1 MAFILETKI
10 NIPKLPEQTTF
21 RARLF
26 RKLEEGLRKKLTIV
40 SAPAGFGKSTLL
52 CQWLENKNTNVAW
65 FSVDNGDNNI
75 NRFITYII
83 KAIQK
88 QNAELGH
95 TSLNI
100 IQSQQTQPSIENIL
114 GNLINDIEKYKIRII
129 LVLDDYHL
137 IKLSDIHSA
146 LTFLLNHMPYNLH
159 IYILTRSD
167 PPMLLSRLRGQNQ
180 IVDIRSVDLS
190 FNITESSEFFNK
202 ILSLTLSDEHVRLLN
217 KRTEGW
223 IVGLQMAAISL
234 QGKSNINQ
242 FVNDFSNS
250 NRFVL
255 DYLIEEVFSNQTMD
269 VQQYLIQTSILT
281 RLNDSICSAV
291 TKHKYEHIKLE
302 MLVKRNLFIIRLDD
316 TGSWYRYH
324 HLFSDLLYRLLL
336 QHIPYQIQKLHKRA
350 CQWYHE
356 QNLTADAI
364 DHALKAEDFN
374 RAELLISQIAE
385 RLWRY
390 GEQGIILGWLK
401 KFPKNYEKS
410 NPRLCAILAL
420 IVFLAGRYD
429 KAQEYIYLAEQN
441 ISNLNDVQFKGVIAA
456 IRSYLADYRG
466 RIEEALKYGN
476 IALSILTDKY
486 AIWRSLA
493 AMALGDVY
501 TQKGPLIPATKSY
514 TEAIRCGAVAGNNY
528 CLTLAQHRFVVMYH
542 RRGYLKKAIQR
553 AEQFISEANR
563 ISNPSGALYLI
574 KGELLYEFNR
584 LNEAQN
590 SICKALY
597 LCEEQHHAA
606 AFPYCHAQLA
616 RIYLAKQDQLKA
628 ENESRE
634 SMKLLGQ
641 LDIPHWVDSF
651 VIAWQIKYSLL
662 KENLFQ
668 AETILSERNLPLPCK
683 FNYPNETEYLV
694 YARYLAH
701 QNKIDQAIDILQQ
714 LDEWLVSID
723 WINLAL
729 EVKLLWSNLL
739 FSQGFR
745 NEALNKL
752 KSILKV
758 ASTEGYYRLFL
769 DEYEPMQALLLEAKR
784 QNFYPEYCSILL
796 FESEKKVQTITYND
810 SVESLTQRELQLLQL
825 LRKRLTIAEIAREI
839 YVSVNTVKTHTKNI
853 YLKLNVHS
861 RKEAIQKAAEM
872 HII

>member
-1 MAFILETKI
+1 
-10 NIPKLPEQTTF
+10 
-21 RARLF
+21 
-26 RKLEEGLRKKLTIV
+26 
-40 SAPAGFGKSTLL
+40 
-52 CQWLENKNTNVAW
+52 
-65 FSVDNGDNNI
+65 
-75 NRFITYII
+75 
-83 KAIQK
+83 
-88 QNAELGH
+88 
-95 TSLNI
+95 
-100 IQSQQTQPSIENIL
+100 
-114 GNLINDIEKYKIRII
+114 
-129 LVLDDYHL
+129 
-137 IKLSDIHSA
+137 
-146 LTFLLNHMPYNLH
+146 
-159 IYILTRSD
+159 
-167 PPMLLSRLRGQNQ
+167 
-180 IVDIRSVDLS
+180 
-190 FNITESSEFFNK
+190 
-202 ILSLTLSDEHVRLLN
+202 
-217 KRTEGW
+217 
-223 IVGLQMAAISL
+223 LQMAAISL

-242 FVNDFSNS
+242 FINNFSNS

-255 DYLIEEVFSNQTMD
+255 DYLIEEVFNNQTVD
-269 VQQYLIQTSILT
+269 VQQYLMQTSILT

-291 TKHKYEHIKLE
+291 TKHKYEHIKLKI
-302 MLVKRNLFIIRLDD
+302 LVKRNLFIIPLDD

-336 QHIPYQIQKLHKRA
+336 QHIPDQIKDLHKRA
-350 CQWYHE
+350 CQWYHD

-364 DHALKAEDFN
+364 NHALKAEDFN

-385 RLWRY
+385 RLWRH

-401 KFPKNYEKS
+401 KFPENYEKS

-420 IVFLAGRYD
+420 IVFLAGGYD
-429 KAQEYIYLAEQN
+429 KAQDYIYLAEQN

-456 IRSYLADYRG
+456 IRSYIADYQG
-466 RIEEALKYGN
+466 RIEEAHKYGN

-493 AMALGDVY
+493 GMALGDVY
-501 TQKGPLIPATKSY
+501 TQKGPLIPAAKSY
-514 TEAIRCGAVAGNNY
+514 AEAIRCGTIAGNNY
-528 CLTLAQHRFVVMYH
+528 CLTLAQHRFIVMYH

-553 AEQFISEANR
+553 AEQFITEANK
-563 ISNPSGALYLI
+563 ISNPSGNLYLI

-584 LNEAQN
+584 LNEAEK
-590 SICKALY
+590 SIRKALY

-662 KENLFQ
+662 KENLLQ
-668 AETILSERNLPLPCK
+668 AETILSERNLPIPCK

-714 LDEWLVSID
+714 LDEWLISID

-758 ASTEGYYRLFL
+758 AKAEGYYRLFL
-769 DEYEPMQALLLEAKR
+769 DEYEPMQTLLLEAKR

-810 SVESLTQRELQLLQL
+810 SVEPLSQRELQLLRL
-825 LRKRLTIAEIAREI
+825 LHKRLTIAEIAREI